1 MESPLYQEW
10 VKQERAEG
18 RAEGKTEKAQDA
30 ICKILYRKVGVGS
43 LELQQM
49 VKNITSEPVLDWIFD
64 QIVDVTDK
72 EVAKKIIQT
81 AITQMK

>member
-1 MESPLYQEW
+1 MESPIYQEW

-18 RAEGKTEKAQDA
+18 KAEKAQDV
-30 ICKILYRKVGVGS
+30 ICKILYRKIGVES

-49 VKNITSEPVLDWIFD
+49 VKTINSELVLDWIFD

-72 EVAKKIIQT
+72 EVARNIIQT
-81 AITQMK
+81 AIQQIK